1 MWSTVSVIN
10 NGVYLFDPCRSFPGP
25 FVRWKTIKY
34 FIYKL
39 LIITNGGIQC
49 NRTKAVVGSAL
60 LCPSGSSGWL
70 VITLPVAVGWEFVR
84 LHPGQYHLVVPLLA
98 LWVVAFVAPE
108 HNPFENR
115 EISSHCCQSE
125 YSG

>member
-1 MWSTVSVIN
+1 MIN

-84 LHPGQYHLVVPLLA
+84 LHPGQSV
-98 LWVVAFVAPE
+98 WTRR
-108 HNPFENR
+108 NT
-115 EISSHCCQSE
+115 I
-125 YSG
+125 